1 MSWVRLDDQ
10 FPIHRKVDSLSD
22 PAFRLHVS
30 AICWCARN
38 LTDGCVS
45 EADLDAAAPRTMKRP
60 GRFVAEL
67 VRRGVWSSAADG
79 WTIHDFLDYQ
89 PSKARVEEDRVKNA
103 QRQRR
108 FASRKKVRD
117 QEKGTT
123 PNAVSN
129 ALATPLGKKPN
140 AVADGV
146 TNAAPS
152 RPVPKGD
159 NSLRSS
165 SPSPRGD
172 PDFERFYAAF
182 PKRVGRKAAEA
193 AWMKAMKDG
202 ADAAVVIAGA
212 KRYADEREDEDSK
225 YTKQPATWLNHGC
238 WEDEPQRRRRE
249 QTVSENDQRIAQ
261 FLRGS
266 DGPGRPEQS
275 RRQLPPGEAS

>member
-38 LTDGCVS
+38 TTDGYVS
-45 EADLDAAAPRTMKRP
+45 EADLAAAAPRTMKRP
-60 GRFVAEL
+60 DRFVPEL

-79 WTIHDFLDYQ
+79 WTIHDYLDYQ
-89 PSKARVEEDRVKNA
+89 PSKARIEEDRKKNA
-103 QRQRR
+103 QRQRK
-108 FASRKKVRD
+108 FAARRKDRD
-117 QEKGTT
+117 QGKPET
-123 PNAVSN
+123 PNAVTN
-129 ALATPLGKKPN
+129 ASATPLGAKTN

-165 SPSPRGD
+165 SPYPRGD
-172 PDFERFYAAF
+172 ADFEHFYATY

-193 AWMKAMKDG
+193 AWVKAMRDG
-202 ADAAVVIAGA
+202 ADAAVIIAGA
-212 KRYADEREDEDSK
+212 KRYADEREDEDPK
-225 YTKQPATWLNHGC
+225 YTKQPATWLNQGC
-238 WEDEPQRRRRE
+238 WEDEPQRKRRE
-249 QTVSENDQRIAQ
+249 TTVSDNDERIAR

-266 DGPGRPEQS
+266 GAPGRPEPPRQ
-275 RRQLPPGEAS
+275 QLPPGEVS